1 MWAFRMRLITHYTA
15 LHICGF
21 SYHEWVIGNNSDIPL
36 FVFSLSLPVSVRFN
50 ELSFCLIFSIFV
62 ANVSLGKL
70 WLLLETA
77 AVIIAYCTI
86 TSLFLW
92 KLLNNFSPTTSFP
105 IFCKVLNL
113 SWTRL
118 NFKLMLLDREI
129 QSDQACK
136 GRTNEI
142 AWLKWISTFYL
153 FSHHWLQSHTALKST
168 KLVSK
173 LTTKFS
179 SLSLP

>member
-21 SYHEWVIGNNSDIPL
+21 SYHEWVIGNNSDLPL
-36 FVFSLSLPVSVRFN
+36 FVFFLSVPVSVRFD
-50 ELSFCLIFSIFV
+50 ELFCLIFCIFV
-62 ANVSLGKL
+62 ANVSLEKL

-86 TSLFLW
+86 TSLFVW
-92 KLLNNFSPTTSFP
+92 KLLNNFSPSFQM
-105 IFCKVLNL
+105 FCKVLNL

-136 GRTNEI
+136 GRTYEI
-142 AWLKWISTFYL
+142 AWLKCI
-153 FSHHWLQSHTALKST
+153 
-168 KLVSK
+168 
-173 LTTKFS
+173 
-179 SLSLP
+179 